1 MSLRCAYLFYAAG
14 GFRPLLRS
22 SGDPRLL
29 ERLIANLIDNA
40 IQHNIAGGDLEITTA
55 TRDRHAFLTITN
67 TGPAVSPDQIE
78 QAAPTPGAVMSNRAL

>member
-1 MSLRCAYLFYAAG
+1 MDDLDLDVRATLDTA
-14 GFRPLLRS
+14 PTV
-22 SGDPRLL
+22 GDPRLL

-67 TGPAVSPDQIE
+67 TGSAVSPDQIE